1 MADRAI
7 QKLIPRRAA
16 AKRLFQ
22 NQKRNCF
29 TDVSSN
35 SVSAVRLIANA
46 VADRTD
52 NAPSAASVSVPK
64 TIDDLPGPSGYPVVG
79 TAPEYFRKAN
89 RGQMHEV
96 QVRSV
101 ALWVNT
107 FTWCMYCLQQTMSC
121 FSYFKIN
128 FAKTWKLNFGLHFG
142 ESLEICG

>member
-1 MADRAI
+1 MADKAI

-16 AKRLFQ
+16 ARQLFQ

-101 ALWVNT
+101 AL
-107 FTWCMYCLQQTMSC
+107 
-121 FSYFKIN
+121 
-128 FAKTWKLNFGLHFG
+128 
-142 ESLEICG
+142 